1 MTKNNLPSVSSA
13 SSGGSSY
20 FQKSTG
26 GPPSSAVKTERGAG
40 SSDTFG
46 EFDTIGGRFNGE
58 AVVTGVSVVYL
69 NQVEELCGGMV
80 GGSGKICV
88 QLRNEC
94 EVTSHSK
101 KRIVDSLGEG
111 LYLRGSNTDCYQA
124 PYLSKRYL
132 TVALVEEFLGRA
144 FDDTSEVVRYFSAS
158 EKHLMEKGTCATSLY
173 DLDLIDQAT
182 QEVLNTKTPAK
193 KRRVEDKATFEQ
205 VFETVMDTCKDVL
218 SEENLGLLETIK
230 VLFEHTEAQ
239 TEDTK
244 EGVYVVGEKVDDI
257 IRQLGKWPAG
267 TMQSAPPSLW
277 IGLAQGIEELEQ
289 SRGIGRKVAKLQEKV
304 DDLEAGGSA
313 STRNSFG
320 GFSSGTNAIYELEEK
335 TEQGFNLIERDL
347 RRIKGTSVLYNH
359 MNVPSISDLADNG
372 QRMDD
377 KIDHLKLTLDGL
389 TSNIL
394 HKQEARKGKGK
405 SVSLGK
411 HVFNSPA
418 ELEAWADVT
427 FKKQVIPFGVFV
439 DPYTILQRITSY
451 RDVAS
456 ESVIKDMKTRRDVQI
471 TADEEIAIA
480 SFDKPL
486 PKLFRGVSNDN
497 SPRSWVPGIP
507 TKTRWEDEY
516 GMAGVKLTILNNL
529 DNVSDGLASAIEARI
544 SDTTTDSRECQA
556 LARELVASSISFLKS
571 LCTFI
576 SETNRNLVNAGFN
589 EGSAWDLVCKL
600 VHRIFARDCHVVR
613 GSVSEHL
620 DASEKKAMAVNVL
633 WATLSTH
640 QIIKEYTSHGIE
652 NHPSIASEYVRFLV
666 ANSGLSKLDKM
677 EKKLVTAEKEIVDM
691 KKDLKEARRIAD
703 KSTTRLDDLVRT
715 VKDLKKK

>member
-1 MTKNNLPSVSSA
+1 MTKNNVFDASSA

-20 FQKSTG
+20 FQKSG
-26 GPPSSAVKTERGAG
+26 GPPASAVKTERETG

-58 AVVTGVSVVYL
+58 PVVTGVSVVYL
-69 NQVEELCGGMV
+69 NQAEELCGGMV
-80 GGSGKICV
+80 GGSGKVCV
-88 QLRNEC
+88 QLLNEC
-94 EVTSHSK
+94 EVSSHGK
-101 KRIVDSLGEG
+101 KRMSDTLGEG

-124 PYLSKRYL
+124 PYLGKRYL
-132 TVALVEEFLGRA
+132 TVALVEEFLGRT
-144 FDDTSEVVRYFSAS
+144 FEDTSEVVRYFSAS
-158 EKHLMEKGTCATSLY
+158 EKHLMEKGIRATSLY

-193 KRRVEDKATFEQ
+193 KRRVEDKATFGQ
-205 VFETVMDTCKDVL
+205 VFDTVMSACKDEL
-218 SEENLGLLETIK
+218 SEDNYVLLDAIK
-230 VLFEHTEAQ
+230 VLFEHTDAQ
-239 TEDTK
+239 SEDTK
-244 EGVYVVGEKVDDI
+244 EGVYVVGEKIDNI

-267 TMQSAPPSLW
+267 TLQSAPPSLW
-277 IGLAQGIEELEQ
+277 IGLAQGVEELEVA
-289 SRGIGRKVAKLQEKV
+289 RAMGRKIAKLQEKV
-304 DDLEAGGSA
+304 DELESGSL
-313 STRNSFG
+313 TRGRNSFG
-320 GFSSGTNAIYELEEK
+320 FSTGTTAIYDLEEK
-335 TEQGFNLIERDL
+335 TEQGFNMIERDL
-347 RRIKGTSVLYNH
+347 RRIKGTSMLYNH
-359 MNVPSISDLADNG
+359 LTIPSIGDLADSG
-372 QRMDD
+372 QRMDT

-389 TSNIL
+389 TSNL
-394 HKQEARKGKGK
+394 LQKQNALKGKGK

-411 HVFNSPA
+411 HVFNTPS

-497 SPRSWVPGIP
+497 SPRAWVPGIP

-544 SDTTTDSRECQA
+544 SDQSTDSRECQA

-576 SETNRNLVNAGFN
+576 SETYRNLVNAGFN

-633 WATLSTH
+633 WATLATH

-666 ANSGLSKLDKM
+666 ANSGLGKLDKM
-677 EKKLVTAEKEIVDM
+677 EKKLVAAEKDIVDM

-703 KSTTRLDDLVRT
+703 KSTTRLDDMART
-715 VKDLKKK
+715 LKDLKKK

>member
-1 MTKNNLPSVSSA
+1 MTKNNLTSGGSA

-20 FQKSTG
+20 FQRSTG
-26 GPPSSAVKTERGAG
+26 GPPSSAVKTERSAS

-46 EFDTIGGRFNGE
+46 EFDTIGGRFKGE
-58 AVVTGVSVVYL
+58 PVVTGVSVVYL
-69 NQVEELCGGMV
+69 NQVEELCAGMV
-80 GGSGKICV
+80 GGSGKVCV
-88 QLRNEC
+88 QLRDEC
-94 EVTSHSK
+94 DVTSHSK
-101 KRIVDSLGEG
+101 KRMADSLGEG
-111 LYLRGSNTDCYQA
+111 LFLRGSNTDCYQA

-132 TVALVEEFLGRA
+132 TVALVEEFLGRT
-144 FDDTSEVVRYFSAS
+144 FEDTSEVVRYFSAS
-158 EKHLMEKGTCATSLY
+158 EKHLMEKGTRATSLY
-173 DLDLIDQAT
+173 DLDFIDQAT
-182 QEVLNTKTPAK
+182 QEVLNSKTPAK
-193 KRRVEDKATFEQ
+193 KRRVEDKATFDQ
-205 VFETVMDTCKDVL
+205 VFETVVSTCKDDLTEDNVVL
-218 SEENLGLLETIK
+218 LDAIK

-239 TEDTK
+239 TEDAK
-244 EGVYVVGEKVDDI
+244 EGVYVVGEKIDDI

-267 TMQSAPPSLW
+267 TLHNAPPSLW
-277 IGLAQGIEELEQ
+277 IGLAQGIEEIETLKGVN
-289 SRGIGRKVAKLQEKV
+289 RRVAKLQEKV
-304 DDLEAGGSA
+304 DELESGTVSQNRSGFGQ
-313 STRNSFG
+313 SFG
-320 GFSSGTNAIYELEEK
+320 NDSIYDLEEK
-335 TEQGFNLIERDL
+335 TEQGFNMIERDL
-347 RRIKGTSVLYNH
+347 RRIKGTSMLYNS
-359 MNVPSISDLADNG
+359 MNVPSIGDLADNS
-372 QRMDD
+372 QRMDGR
-377 KIDHLKLTLDGL
+377 IDHLKVTLDGL
-389 TSNIL
+389 TSNL
-394 HKQEARKGKGK
+394 LQKQHARKGKGK

-411 HVFNSPA
+411 HNFNSPS

-497 SPRSWVPGIP
+497 SPRAWVPGIP

-544 SDTTTDSRECQA
+544 SDQTTDSRECQA

-576 SETNRNLVNAGFN
+576 SETYRNLVNAGFN
-589 EGSAWDLVCKL
+589 DSSAWDLVCKL

-666 ANSGLSKLDKM
+666 ANSGLSKLEKM
-677 EKKLVTAEKEIVDM
+677 EKKMVAAEKEIVDM

-703 KSTTRLDDLVRT
+703 KSTTRLDEMVRT
-715 VKDLKKK
+715 LKDLKKK

>member
-1 MTKNNLPSVSSA
+1 MTKNNLSSVGSA
-13 SSGGSSY
+13 SSGGGSY

-26 GPPSSAVKTERGAG
+26 GPPSSAVKTERNAS

-58 AVVTGVSVVYL
+58 PVVTGVSVVYL

-88 QLRNEC
+88 QLSNEC

-101 KRIVDSLGEG
+101 KRMIDSLGEG
-111 LYLRGSNTDCYQA
+111 LYLRGSHTDCYQA
-124 PYLSKRYL
+124 PFLAKRYL
-132 TVALVEEFLGRA
+132 TVALVEEFLGRG
-144 FDDTSEVVRYFSAS
+144 FDDTNEVLSYFSAS
-158 EKHLMEKGTCATSLY
+158 EKHWNEKGVGATSLF
-173 DLDLIDQAT
+173 DLDAINQAT

-205 VFETVMDTCKDVL
+205 VFDTVMETCKDDL
-218 SEENLGLLETIK
+218 TEENYALLDAIK

-244 EGVYVVGEKVDDI
+244 EGVYVVGEKIDDI
-257 IRQLGKWPAG
+257 IRQLGKWPVG
-267 TMQSAPPSLW
+267 TVQHAPPSLW

-289 SRGIGRKVAKLQEKV
+289 SRGIGRKLTKLQEKV
-304 DDLEAGGSA
+304 DDLEAGGST
-313 STRNSFG
+313 SSRTSF
-320 GFSSGTNAIYELEEK
+320 GFSSGNTAIYELEEK
-335 TEQGFNLIERDL
+335 TEQGFNLMERDL

-359 MNVPSISDLADNG
+359 MNLPSISDLADNG

-377 KIDHLKLTLDGL
+377 KIDHLKTTLDGL

-394 HKQEARKGKGK
+394 QKQEARKGKGK

-418 ELEAWADVT
+418 ELGAWADVT
-427 FKKQVIPFGVFV
+427 FKNQVIPFGVFV

-456 ESVIKDMKTRRDVQI
+456 DSVIKDMKTRRDVQI

-576 SETNRNLVNAGFN
+576 SETNRNLLLAGFN
-589 EGSAWDLVCKL
+589 ESSAWDLVCKL

-677 EKKLVTAEKEIVDM
+677 EKKLVAAEKEIVDM
-691 KKDLKEARRIAD
+691 KKEVKEARRIAD